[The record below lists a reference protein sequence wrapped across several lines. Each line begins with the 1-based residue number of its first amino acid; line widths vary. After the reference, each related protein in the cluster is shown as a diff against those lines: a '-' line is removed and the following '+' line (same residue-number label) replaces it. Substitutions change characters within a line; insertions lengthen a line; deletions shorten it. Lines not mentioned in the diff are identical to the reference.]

1 MKYQKVFFILIAMFL
16 FITTGCLGG
25 IENEE
30 QKIEVQKRNRDENN
44 YQDFK
49 EIINSKDVQKVR
61 DILDKAYWENA
72 VVNMSSSADYR
83 FIFQFK
89 NPEIEV
95 KAVGYEVW
103 ISPNKDKLEIVKAE
117 NQYTQLAEENSKLL
131 FEILTGDKL
140 SNLK

>member
-44 YQDFK
+44 YEDFN
-49 EIINSKDVQKVR
+49 EIIHSKDVQKVR
-61 DILDKAYWENA
+61 DILDKADWENA

-89 NPEIEV
+89 NLEIEA